1 MHRRY
6 LHIIS
11 WILLLTFFISNTGFA
26 IYTHVC
32 HTSNSQSVSLFG
44 PEYCAL
50 EAPQEAD
57 CCAQLETEKQS
68 TDDCCD
74 EETTF
79 AKLHADAKPE
89 TTSGL
94 LHSIRFLDLSLPV
107 LLLNN
112 WQPTVFTAELLSF
125 THPPEPDILQPLTAQ
140 ERLTTLATFL
150 C

>member
-32 HTSNSQSVSLFG
+32 HTSNSQSVSVFG

-50 EAPQEAD
+50 DAPKEDD
-57 CCAQLETEKQS
+57 CCALLESEQEK

-74 EETTF
+74 EQTTF
-79 AKLHADAKPE
+79 AKLQTEAKPE
-89 TTSGL
+89 SSQTL
-94 LHSIRFLDLSLPV
+94 LYAAQQLNLSLPV
-107 LLLNN
+107 LHLNG
-112 WQPTVFTAELLSF
+112 WQPTLFTAERLC
-125 THPPEPDILQPLTAQ
+125 TAHPPEPDIHQPLSAQ
-140 ERLTTLATFL
+140 ERLSSLATFL

>member
-1 MHRRY
+1 MRRRY

-11 WILLLTFFISNTGFA
+11 WILLLTFFVSNTGFA

-32 HTSNSQSVSLFG
+32 HTSNSQSISIFG
-44 PEYCAL
+44 PEYCAS
-50 EAPQEAD
+50 EAPQEDD
-57 CCAQLETEKQS
+57 CCAVLESKQQAS
-68 TDDCCD
+68 DDCCD

-89 TTSGL
+89 TTSSL
-94 LHSIRFLDLSLPV
+94 LHSFRLLNLSLPV

-112 WQPTVFTAELLSF
+112 WQPTEFTAELLSF
-125 THPPEPDILQPLTAQ
+125 AHPPEPDIHQPLTAQ
-140 ERLTTLATFL
+140 ERLTALASFL